1 MADNSVVAT
10 ASVRIV
16 ADFRDFMK
24 TVNSGSIQGVEKFT
38 NNILG
43 AFKATEK
50 GVGQSGQ
57 AISNRFAG
65 FDQYFARWAT
75 SVKEQEKILSTA
87 ATSQL
92 SAAKAELAAEQQMIS
107 TRQAILNLRREEQRV
122 QRGAQVDPLVLQ
134 SANIGARQAALAQA
148 SSAGASAETAALAGG
163 GKLGNAERL
172 AVQRVE
178 LEKIA
183 RQYPELAASI
193 GTYTV
198 ALAEAEKMQSALDT
212 TTIRARKTLQEH
224 ATTLSSVGKGMS
236 GIAAAGVFGLYELA
250 KSYSKTDFEVRK
262 LDNSISDSSNVS
274 KSSRQGFID
283 LSNTIQGYSKV
294 SNEAVLS
301 TEAFLVEFGL
311 TADKVKTLTP
321 LIVDLSAKIP
331 GLSLSAA
338 TKMVA
343 RAVDGQTGTLRR
355 AGVNVDLVAAKTNA
369 YAATVEALTRVSGGF
384 ARIQGQTL
392 PGILAR
398 SKNLF
403 QDLTSEIG
411 GGVTPSLKIA
421 ASGFESLVLKLKAV
435 DPSVKTAFGS
445 LLVGGTAITGAI
457 GGISLITGQ
466 LIKMKSVLLANPSQ
480 GLAGGLSTAGKVAGI
495 ASVAIIGFSLVTA
508 LMAERQKEAKAR
520 VDELTQSIQAEGLT
534 AGEAATRKLSAY
546 VLKHTEVAG
555 ILGKVGLS
563 QNDVTTAV
571 VGTGQQYDEVRAKID
586 AYIRTLQGQVGNHG
600 DVERLRLAD
609 AIRFKEE
616 LEAQRIALGGVTEA
630 QKLATGAAIIA
641 GRTDKQRA
649 QDQKDAEQSA
659 KDYNQTLKEQIKVYG
674 DLIAAQAASGD
685 AILNDKQAT
694 LSLEEAKTKLADAT
708 SGVGDAEYALTGV
721 ESAAGRSA
729 KSLAQTER
737 DAAKAAKEH
746 AQAIKEQ
753 EAALHSLV
761 DAQLIAAGGELGYEQ
776 AKLSTVDA
784 IDALAEKQQ
793 ELADIMS
800 GKTTFGSK
808 SKKKNPGG
816 AFGLDPIK
824 DDNNSEAAG
833 EKRED
838 AIARLTRE
846 IAHQRLT
853 VQQTGLQQVSSAAQ
867 LAEEQSKAMTGA
879 GLDAAAAADVQIG
892 EIQRLIGA
900 YPQLERSLAPVIAAL
915 SDKNRLEA
923 IAATLAKQTTDNTKT
938 EAEKT
943 EILADAKRAQAKA
956 ELDLE
961 ASIRAKVD
969 AIEKSA
975 QAASKANTG
984 HELSNDDVISVRR
997 KAMEKLKTDMPEF
1010 TSTVNSMLA
1019 ELGNVDAVKA
1029 AQGAADVTKDMANN
1043 YKSALDQAKKFDF
1056 KNVEA
1061 NEKLAR
1067 AVEAVK
1073 KQIDGEADSADGVN
1087 AKVFAQAGLT
1097 QTATEKA
1104 EAHRKKWAEVAG
1116 QFTLLNDL
1124 LDGYAQKLAAL
1135 PDLPPGAI
1143 EELKNSSIAA
1153 GGESHGAAPSIRAV
1167 PQSLDPNDL
1176 RNKAPRFAL
1185 GGGNTAPRGEPFVA
1199 ILHGGEHVLTAE
1211 EVDEWQR
1218 NKQRS
1223 NKYEAIPTRSP
1234 AATAAP
1240 VRTGP
1245 AMHIEHYHAGT
1256 NLDVERVARLT
1267 AFHLAGA
1274 I

>member
-1 MADNSVVAT
+1 MAESSVVGT

-16 ADFRDFMK
+16 ADTRDFIK
-24 TVNSGSIQGVEKFT
+24 TLNSGTLRSVEQFS
-38 NNILG
+38 NQILST
-43 AFKATEK
+43 FKATEK
-50 GVGQSGQ
+50 GVSQSGQ
-57 AISNRFAG
+57 AMSNRFAG
-65 FDQYFARWAT
+65 FDRYFATWAT
-75 SVKEQEKILSTA
+75 NIKDQEKILSTA
-87 ATSQL
+87 ASSQL
-92 SAAKAELAAEQQMIS
+92 SAAKAELAAEQQVLA
-107 TRQAILNLRREEQRV
+107 TRQAILNLRREEARV
-122 QRGAQVDPLVLQ
+122 QQGRPVDPAALQ

-148 SSAGASAETAALAGG
+148 SSAGASAEAAALAGG

-178 LEKIA
+178 LEKLG

-198 ALAEAEKMQSALDT
+198 ALAEAEKMQSALDVT
-212 TTIRARKTLQEH
+212 TSRARKTLQEH
-224 ATTLSSVGKGMS
+224 GATLSSVGKGMS

-250 KSYSKTDFEVRK
+250 KSFAKTDFEMRK
-262 LDNSISDSSNVS
+262 LDNSIMDSANVS
-274 KSSRQGFID
+274 KSQRQGFID

-384 ARIQGQTL
+384 ARVQGETL

-398 SKNLF
+398 TKNLF
-403 QDLTSEIG
+403 QDLTSEVG

-421 ASGFESLVLKLKAV
+421 ASGFESLVLKLKDV
-435 DPSVKTAFGS
+435 DPSIKTAFGS

-466 LIKMKSVLLANPSQ
+466 LIKMKSVLLADPAQ
-480 GLAGGLSTAGKVAGI
+480 GLAGGLSAAGKVAGI
-495 ASVAIIGFSLVTA
+495 ASVAIVGFSVVTA
-508 LMAERQKEAKAR
+508 LLAQSQKEAKAR
-520 VDELTQSIQAEGLT
+520 VDALTQSMQAEGTT
-534 AGEAATRKLSAY
+534 ADEASTRQLSAY
-546 VLKHTEVAG
+546 VLKHKELAVYLAKVGVSQEEVAAS
-555 ILGKVGLS
+555 V
-563 QNDVTTAV
+563 A
-571 VGTGQQYDEVRAKID
+571 GTGQEYDALKAKLNAYQTVARTGRTGNLEVAHLIVEMD
-586 AYIRTLQGQVGNHG
+586 AT
-600 DVERLRLAD
+600 
-609 AIRFKEE
+609 
-616 LEAQRIALGGVTEA
+616 RIALGGVTEA

-659 KDYNQTLKEQIKVYG
+659 KDYNETLKEQIKVYG

-685 AILNDKQAT
+685 AILADKQAT
-694 LSLEEAKTKLADAT
+694 LSIEEAKTKLADAT
-708 SGVGDAEYALTGV
+708 SGVGDAEYALTGI

-808 SKKKNPGG
+808 SRKKNPGG

-833 EKRED
+833 EKKED

-879 GLDAAAAADVQIG
+879 GLDAASAADVQIG

-900 YPQLERSLAPVIAAL
+900 YPQLERSLQPVIAAL

-943 EILADAKRAQAKA
+943 EILADAKRNQAKA
-956 ELDLE
+956 ELELE
-961 ASIRAKVD
+961 AQIRAKIKSIVD
-969 AIEKSA
+969 NA

-997 KAMEKLKTDMPEF
+997 KAMEKLKADTPEF
-1010 TSTVNSMLA
+1010 TSTVNAMLA
-1019 ELGNVDAVKA
+1019 ELGNVDVVNA
-1029 AQGAADVTKDMANN
+1029 AKGAADVTKDMADN

-1087 AKVFAQAGLT
+1087 AKVFAQVGLT
-1097 QTATEKA
+1097 RTATEVA

-1135 PDLPPGAI
+1135 PDLPAGVI

-1153 GGESHGAAPSIRAV
+1153 GGEAHGAAPSIRAV

-1176 RNKAPRFAL
+1176 RNKAPKFAL

-1223 NKYEAIPTRSP
+1223 NKYEAIPSSTSTP
-1234 AATAAP
+1234 ATAAP